1 MISVKKVLKMA
12 RSKLKDNSEI
22 LFSDYD
28 IINALSE
35 CIRYIN
41 NSFAMKNSDFLEK
54 IHEYR
59 VNEINAEIDKYNSA
73 LAEGE
78 TPKEYVNFATTG
90 VSLPDDFISLV
101 SVVRAKDGYH
111 LSPISA
117 VEKVHWNGYKIFAN
131 KLYCGV
137 DVDLLYRAKIADV
150 KFSDIQNGGTIDL
163 PDIFLDSVVKIT
175 CMILNNTDTDILGE
189 AVKGL
194 MDNLV
199 PNRRYSR
206 IKQRMPFIV

>member
-1 MISVKKVLKMA
+1 MA
-12 RSKLKDNSEI
+12 RKSSNIQNEEYKAKI
-22 LFSDYD
+22 A
-28 IINALSE
+28 IIE
-35 CIRYIN
+35 
-41 NSFAMKNSDFLEK
+41 FLAEFT
-54 IHEYR
+54 HEYR
-59 VNEINAEIDKYNSA
+59 VNEINAEIDKYNST

-111 LSPISA
+111 LSPIPA

-175 CMILNNTDTDILGE
+175 CMANKYDS
-189 AVKGL
+189 K
-194 MDNLV
+194 
-199 PNRRYSR
+199 RR
-206 IKQRMPFIV
+206 

>member
-1 MISVKKVLKMA
+1 MV

-59 VNEINAEIDKYNSA
+59 ANEINADIDKYNST
-73 LAEGE
+73 LEEGE
-78 TPKEYVNFATTG
+78 LPKEYVNFANTG
-90 VSLPDDFISLV
+90 IPLPDDFISLV
-101 SVVRAKDGYH
+101 SVVRAKDGDH
-111 LSPISA
+111 LSPIPA
-117 VEKVHWNGYKIFAN
+117 AGKVHWNGYKIFAD

-150 KFSDIQNGGTIDL
+150 KFSDIQNDGTIAL
-163 PDIFLDSVVKIT
+163 PDIFLDSVIKIT
-175 CMILNNTDTDILGE
+175 CMILNNTDTDILGQ

>member
-1 MISVKKVLKMA
+1 MRKFQVFYEGDGVNVGGATGDSQPVA
-12 RSKLKDNSEI
+12 TEQSNGADNNTRGT
-22 LFSDYD
+22 DT
-28 IINALSE
+28 
-35 CIRYIN
+35 N
-41 NSFAMKNSDFLEK
+41 NNTGN
-54 IHEYR
+54 HEYR
-59 VNEINAEIDKYNSA
+59 VNEINAEIDKYNGT

-78 TPKEYVNFATTG
+78 TPKEYVNLATTG

-111 LSPISA
+111 LSPIPA
-117 VEKVHWNGYKIFAN
+117 VEKVHWNGYKIFAD